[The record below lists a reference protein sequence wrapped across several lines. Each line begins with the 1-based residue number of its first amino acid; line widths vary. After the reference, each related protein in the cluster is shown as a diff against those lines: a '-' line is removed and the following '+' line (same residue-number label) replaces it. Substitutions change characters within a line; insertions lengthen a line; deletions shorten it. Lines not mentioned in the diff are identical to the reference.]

1 MAKDFK
7 AMLAEK
13 LAENS
18 RRHAE
23 ADQDTAFDPGKQHVK
38 IQVEKIDPN
47 PYQPRRIFPQ
57 DELSSLAS
65 SISES
70 GLLQPITVRTSDD
83 RYQIIA
89 GERRWRAHKLLGRHT
104 IEALVMSADESDL
117 AIMALAE
124 NIDREALSDYEIG
137 KAMRQ
142 VENLFPNRTKLAE
155 SLGFNR
161 QDMYRYY
168 AFEALPEH
176 IRNRL
181 DDNPRLLS
189 RAAAMDVKQLL
200 QQTEHNALVL
210 ELLDEAWRLLESGDL
225 QQTKLAAYIARAMKT
240 RTAPDHSFSESHDVI
255 HKGKV
260 VGTMTQ
266 DERTVVL
273 KLKGLTL
280 TGEQRGK
287 LLAFVDELLSEESV
301 ASCDTIG

>member
-1 MAKDFK
+1 MAKDLK
-7 AMLAEK
+7 AMLAQK
-13 LAENS
+13 MAENT

-38 IQVEKIDPN
+38 IPVETIDPN

-70 GLLQPITVRTSDD
+70 GLLQPITVRVSGE
-83 RYQIIA
+83 RYQIVA
-89 GERRWRAHKLLGRHT
+89 GERRWRAHKLLGRHS
-104 IEALVMSADESDL
+104 IEALVMAADDGDM
-117 AIMALAE
+117 AILALAE
-124 NIDREALSDYEIG
+124 NIDRESLSDYEIG
-137 KAMRQ
+137 KALRQ

-155 SLGFNR
+155 SLGLGR

-176 IRNRL
+176 LRDRL
-181 DDNPRLLS
+181 DANPRLLS
-189 RAAAMDVKQLL
+189 RAAAAEVKQLF

-210 ELLDEAWRLLESGDL
+210 ELLDEAWRLLEAGDL

-240 RTAPDHSFSESHDVI
+240 RATPDRSFSESHDVI

-260 VGTMTQ
+260 VGTMKQ

-301 ASCDTIG
+301 AS